1 MHNQKLS
8 NILGLYLGGAL
19 IFAGVAFAFVIKPS
33 YKNAVKVKANV
44 AAVNTKSQN
53 LVQLDKDTQTLRQNY
68 SDVKSKS
75 EQILAQLPAKSEE
88 ERLLALLSQLA
99 VQNGVVMSSFAPGG
113 APSSETSALSVYGAS
128 VSVTGT
134 YQTVQSFIKSVE
146 YTARFIDIKSVSLAG
161 DKSSVS
167 AGIILQAYYQQASN
181 DGSNKGVSGGK

>member
-1 MHNQKLS
+1 V
-8 NILGLYLGGAL
+8 
-19 IFAGVAFAFVIKPS
+19 VAE
-33 YKNAVKVKANV
+33 
-44 AAVNTKSQN
+44 NTKYQN
-53 LVQLDKDTQTLRQNY
+53 LVQLEKDTQTLRQNY
-68 SDVKSKS
+68 SDVRGKS

-88 ERLLALLSQLA
+88 ERLLALLSQIA

-167 AGIILQAYYQQASN
+167 AGIILQAYYQQAAKDST
-181 DGSNKGVSGGK
+181 NKGVASGK

>member
-1 MHNQKLS
+1 MQNQKLS

-19 IFAGVAFAFVIKPS
+19 IFAGVGFAFIIKPN
-33 YKNAVKVKANV
+33 YNNAVKVKANV
-44 AAVNTKSQN
+44 VAVNTKSQN

-68 SDVKSKS
+68 SDVRSKS

-134 YQTVQSFIKSVE
+134 YQTIQSFIKSVE
-146 YTARFIDIKSVSLAG
+146 YTARFIDIKSISLAG

-167 AGIILQAYYQQASN
+167 AGIILQAYYQQAAK
-181 DGSNKGVSGGK
+181 DGANKGVSSGK